1 MLRSAFSAFLGA
13 FIAAAAIDTVRDRV
27 LDTFSPAPTGV
38 DFLSVLGLSFAIAV
52 LFVLVHLTRGR
63 CCAKPIHH
71 AIATTIDA
79 TGYGGFARPSGWD
92 LEAGDPNHPV
102 YRHKE
107 RA

>member
-27 LDTFSPAPTGV
+27 LDTFLPAPTGV

-63 CCAKPIHH
+63 ECSRPVHH
-71 AIATTIDA
+71 EVVTTICTAGRDCKA
-79 TGYGGFARPSGWD
+79 IGFAG
-92 LEAGDPNHPV
+92 
-102 YRHKE
+102 
-107 RA
+107 